1 MFDNAQQIFAAK
13 ERRKIEHNKTY
24 LGSVRLKCDDTSKNF
39 IYKNL
44 NSLLNQFKE
53 NKRDKL
59 SKRKEAFNYVKQ
71 MIDSDLSQ
79 ELDLK
84 FLNDEF
90 NVGYVTHSN
99 SRCESVVNLLDTIKL
114 YNQYIADLRLKQ
126 RLENDICVDS
136 SCYAARVALIDEEHV
151 PITYHPHLFDEMLET
166 GNTDSSKLTAEQ
178 VRFAVDYFELKER
191 VYHKTK
197 LAVPIMNDPTKNV
210 QTYNSPKNVE
220 RIAIP
225 SRSRQEKEHYLP
237 KITDNRTGEVRVG
250 ECSCED
256 ARFNKNPDCYHR
268 IQAKHILGIPQS
280 VQIEFDL

>member
-1 MFDNAQQIFAAK
+1 MQQDNLTLEDRTRTTELAEWVIENLKQDKLYSEIADLEQ
-13 ERRKIEHNKTY
+13 KIEHNKTY

-90 NVGYVTHSN
+90 NVGYATKSN

-114 YNQYIADLRLKQ
+114 YNQYIADLKLKQ
-126 RLENDICVDS
+126 KLEHDINVDS
-136 SCYAARVALIDEEHV
+136 SCYAARVSLV
-151 PITYHPHLFDEMLET
+151 SPI
-166 GNTDSSKLTAEQ
+166 
-178 VRFAVDYFELKER
+178 
-191 VYHKTK
+191 
-197 LAVPIMNDPTKNV
+197 I
-210 QTYNSPKNVE
+210 
-220 RIAIP
+220 
-225 SRSRQEKEHYLP
+225 
-237 KITDNRTGEVRVG
+237 RVG
-250 ECSCED
+250 W
-256 ARFNKNPDCYHR
+256 P
-268 IQAKHILGIPQS
+268 G
-280 VQIEFDL
+280 